1 MSGYGRHSPDI
12 TIPIVWSQALIFRLC
27 VAVTPTV
34 IIVHQSC
41 DSHFRLC
48 NLVVLALIYMRQE
61 ILSAQT
67 GLSLKFLQGLQ
78 ARVPVLIWHRLPL
91 KIIHANITPVP
102 EFLMPLKLFW
112 GVETCTLDFCSH
124 WAYDAKYPEAITWCV
139 SALITNSVYYIIFNC
154 VNCLPLH
161 DPIFVSGLHLKDPKR
176 REVCQPLELVE
187 KLKLR
192 IWKVLEPE
200 QHWLT

>member
-1 MSGYGRHSPDI
+1 MSGYGRHSLDI
-12 TIPIVWSQALIFRLC
+12 TIAIVWSQALIFRLC

-91 KIIHANITPVP
+91 KIIP

-112 GVETCTLDFCSH
+112 EVETCTLDFCSH

-139 SALITNSVYYIIFNC
+139 SALITNSVYYTIFNC
-154 VNCLPLH
+154 VNY
-161 DPIFVSGLHLKDPKR
+161 PIFVSGLHLKDPKR

>member
-1 MSGYGRHSPDI
+1 MSGYGRHSLDI

-91 KIIHANITPVP
+91 KIIP

-112 GVETCTLDFCSH
+112 EVETCTLDFCSH

-139 SALITNSVYYIIFNC
+139 SALITNSVYYTIFNC
-154 VNCLPLH
+154 VNY
-161 DPIFVSGLHLKDPKR
+161 PIFVSGLHLKDPKR

>member
-91 KIIHANITPVP
+91 KIIP

-124 WAYDAKYPEAITWCV
+124 WAYDAKYPEAVTWCI
-139 SALITNSVYYIIFNC
+139 SALITNSVYYTIFNC
-154 VNCLPLH
+154 VNY
-161 DPIFVSGLHLKDPKR
+161 PIFVSGLHLKDPKR